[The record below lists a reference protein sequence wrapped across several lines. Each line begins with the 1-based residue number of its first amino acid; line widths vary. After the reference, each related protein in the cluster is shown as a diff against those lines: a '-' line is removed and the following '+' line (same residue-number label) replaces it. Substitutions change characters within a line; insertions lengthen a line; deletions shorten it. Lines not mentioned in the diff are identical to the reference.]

1 VKGSCRAQ
9 YNLFRNIQLFALRRA
24 NRFAATFSFF
34 IFSSTILIA
43 LLKVSSPSSR
53 KIISLVS
60 GNFRLFPWAIVT
72 PPTLAHYLQEVSQTL
87 DIERNKVKSIQSH
100 LQLHSEALALRSKRN
115 EILASN
121 IANAATPNFKA
132 KDLDFSSMLN
142 AKMGIGD
149 LITNDVR
156 HLNSVSTSIND
167 GVGFR
172 QNITPSM
179 DGNTVELHVEQM
191 QFSENVMRY
200 QASLEFLNRKLT
212 GLKSAIKGE

>member
-1 VKGSCRAQ
+1 
-9 YNLFRNIQLFALRRA
+9 
-24 NRFAATFSFF
+24 
-34 IFSSTILIA
+34 
-43 LLKVSSPSSR
+43 
-53 KIISLVS
+53 
-60 GNFRLFPWAIVT
+60 
-72 PPTLAHYLQEVSQTL
+72 LQEVSQTL

-149 LITNDVR
+149 LMTNDLR

>member
-1 VKGSCRAQ
+1 
-9 YNLFRNIQLFALRRA
+9 
-24 NRFAATFSFF
+24 
-34 IFSSTILIA
+34 
-43 LLKVSSPSSR
+43 
-53 KIISLVS
+53 
-60 GNFRLFPWAIVT
+60 
-72 PPTLAHYLQEVSQTL
+72 LQEVSQTL

-149 LITNDVR
+149 LMTNDER

>member
-1 VKGSCRAQ
+1 M
-9 YNLFRNIQLFALRRA
+9 
-24 NRFAATFSFF
+24 
-34 IFSSTILIA
+34 
-43 LLKVSSPSSR
+43 
-53 KIISLVS
+53 
-60 GNFRLFPWAIVT
+60 
-72 PPTLAHYLQEVSQTL
+72 
-87 DIERNKVKSIQSH
+87 KSIQSH

-149 LITNDVR
+149 LITNDVH